1 MVCADRP
8 AFVHDICLK
17 LHQSLVGS
25 TIDRIIAIIG
35 SCYFILLFLVV
46 LLGWN
51 LVQTPLL
58 VGESCR
64 LNFNILVAKIP
75 DKIGM
80 IVSQMIAWLNPQ
92 VMIEVYSVLNL
103 NYVIDIGRIRSL
115 RLPVSLKSTTSTDQ
129 WMGHFR
135 IHQESWRPNPHCD
148 AKTSSIFFRRKTV
161 LSCSFIHHV
170 CWLNHVTI
178 CLWLTV
184 RHGKSLINGGF

>member
-46 LLGWN
+46 LLGWIWFKH
-51 LVQTPLL
+51 LL

-80 IVSQMIAWLNPQ
+80 ILSQMIAWLNPQ

-135 IHQESWRPNPHCD
+135 IHQESWRPNPHCSLMRRLHFFF
-148 AKTSSIFFRRKTV
+148 AKKLFFHV
-161 LSCSFIHHV
+161 LLSTMFVS
-170 CWLNHVTI
+170 
-178 CLWLTV
+178 
-184 RHGKSLINGGF
+184 